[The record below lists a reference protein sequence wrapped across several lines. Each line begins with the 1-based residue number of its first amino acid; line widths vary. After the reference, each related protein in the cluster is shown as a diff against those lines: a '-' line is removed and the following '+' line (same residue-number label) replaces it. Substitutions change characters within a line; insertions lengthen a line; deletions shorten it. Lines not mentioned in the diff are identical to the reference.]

1 MPTEDAKYA
10 ATEIERLEWDKLDG
24 QARNVIR
31 GYLDQ
36 SLLMKFI
43 GCKSSKELWDK
54 IDACMAP
61 EGDTHAAALEG
72 EFDMLLLADCK
83 NNMEEFLDRL
93 E

>member
-1 MPTEDAKYA
+1 MF
-10 ATEIERLEWDKLDG
+10 L
-24 QARNVIR
+24 ARFVGIDVSGAPSCLSK
-31 GYLDQ
+31 GY
-36 SLLMKFI
+36 
-43 GCKSSKELWDK
+43 GPK